1 MSFFA
6 VSVLPYR
13 ADEPCDIRR
22 TTGAGVPL
30 CVSIFCRRIKPNV
43 AHELPAAVD
52 VAVAVK
58 HPVIRQLVSKLVAV
72 EVVPSGF
79 RF

>member
-1 MSFFA
+1 MSLVTFGGQQAQAYHF
-6 VSVLPYR
+6 VFPF
-13 ADEPCDIRR
+13 
-22 TTGAGVPL
+22 
-30 CVSIFCRRIKPNV
+30 FCRRIKSNV

-52 VAVAVK
+52 VAVAVAVK

>member
-1 MSFFA
+1 MSLVTFGGQQAQAYHF
-6 VSVLPYR
+6 VFPF
-13 ADEPCDIRR
+13 
-22 TTGAGVPL
+22 
-30 CVSIFCRRIKPNV
+30 FCRRIKSNV

-58 HPVIRQLVSKLVAV
+58 HPVIRQIVSKLVAV